1 MMRFWAVLMAGA
13 VVGSGAAFGQVV
25 QVPKATNMC
34 PVTHGCRTVGHS
46 IPQKNK
52 VTTTVTGPVQC
63 PPGTYQV
70 PNTGRCRVR

>member
-1 MMRFWAVLMAGA
+1 MARFWAVLMAGS
-13 VVGSGAAFGQVV
+13 VVGCGAAFGQVV
-25 QVPKATNMC
+25 QVPKTTNMC
-34 PVTHGCRTVGHS
+34 PVT
-46 IPQKNK
+46 QKNK